1 MHHATDFHREI
12 VSEMGELGVL
22 GPTIK
27 GKQKQKYVIIHLSNI
42 IQNICLKMDVFV
54 LQYYEDLYVPSVC
67 FYVLVLPTSSVHY
80 NLFRHVWN

>member
-27 GKQKQKYVIIHLSNI
+27 GETNKKTNAPPPSFFPAFCYISLITLSRFFK
-42 IQNICLKMDVFV
+42 LFFFFT
-54 LQYYEDLYVPSVC
+54 LQGTVVQ
-67 FYVLVLPTSSVHY
+67 VRVMWHMV
-80 NLFRHVWN
+80 